1 MPPAGQRSHFLC
13 EFLPFLLANDAVSL
27 EALFSFAVT
36 MSLCAQ
42 IQATTGKVTYSGPMD
57 CVKQLYRQS
66 GIRGIYKGTALT
78 LMRGAPLKLT
88 AEQLT
93 CAMS

>member
-1 MPPAGQRSHFLC
+1 MPYAMAPEPEPHVSAL
-13 EFLPFLLANDAVSL
+13 SL
-27 EALFSFAVT
+27 EALSSFAVST
-36 MSLCAQ
+36 SPCAYACAQ
-42 IQATTGKVTYSGPMD
+42 IQATTGKVTYAGPMD

-78 LMRGAPLKLT
+78 LMRGAHLKLA

-93 CAMS
+93 CAIS